1 MSGNSLPTL
10 IRVIREG
17 GDADAIDPLEISERL
32 RELRDERGW
41 SLEHAAHRAG
51 ISGAALS
58 KIENGL
64 MSPTY
69 EAAKKLAAGLGLSVP
84 RLFTPRRRRRMAGRL
99 EVTRSEEGIPHE
111 TKTSEHSFFGGTVG
125 GKRMLPCRGRIRA
138 RSLDEYGGWTRHEGE
153 EFLYVL
159 SGTVRLHTEGNAP
172 VVMQCGD
179 SAYYDAATGHNLVS
193 LDEEDATVLWVTS
206 IG

>member
-1 MSGNSLPTL
+1 MSENSLPTL
-10 IRVIREG
+10 IRVIRDG
-17 GDADAIDPLEISERL
+17 GDADAIDPPEISERL
-32 RELRDERGW
+32 RELRGERGW
-41 SLEHAAHRAG
+41 SLDQASCRAG
-51 ISGAALS
+51 LSAAALS

-69 EAAKKLAAGLGLSVP
+69 EAVKKLAAGLGLSVP

-111 TKTSEHSFFGGTVG
+111 TRTSAHSFLGGTVG
-125 GKRMLPCRGRIRA
+125 GKRMLPCLGRIKA
-138 RSLDEYGGWTRHEGE
+138 RTIDEHGGWTRYEGE

-159 SGTVRLHTEGNAP
+159 SGSVRLHTEGNLP
-172 VVMQCGD
+172 VVMHCGD
-179 SAYYDAATGHNLVS
+179 SAYYDAASGHNLVS
-193 LDEEDATVLWVTS
+193 LGEEDATVLWVTS

>member
-1 MSGNSLPTL
+1 MSRDSLPTL

-17 GDADAIDPLEISERL
+17 GDADAIDPPEISERV
-32 RELRDERGW
+32 RELRGERGW
-41 SLEHAAHRAG
+41 SLDQASCRAG
-51 ISGAALS
+51 LSTAALS

-69 EAAKKLAAGLGLSVP
+69 EAVKKLAAGLGLSVP

-111 TKTSEHSFFGGTVG
+111 TSTSAHSFLGGTVG
-125 GKRMLPCRGRIRA
+125 GKRMLPCLGRIRA
-138 RSLDEYGGWTRHEGE
+138 RTIDEHGGWTRHEGE

-159 SGTVRLHTEGNAP
+159 SGSVRLHTEGNPP
-172 VVMQCGD
+172 VVMHCGD
-179 SAYYDAATGHNLVS
+179 SAYYDAASGHNLVS
-193 LDEEDATVLWVTS
+193 LGEEDATVLWVTS

>member
-17 GDADAIDPLEISERL
+17 GDADAIDPLVISERV
-32 RELRDERGW
+32 RELRGERGW
-41 SLEHAAHRAG
+41 SLDQASHRAG
-51 ISGAALS
+51 LSASSLS
-58 KIENGL
+58 KIENGQ

-69 EAAKKLAAGLGLSVP
+69 EAVKKLAAGLGLSVP
-84 RLFTPRRRRRMAGRL
+84 RLFTPRRRRRMAGWL
-99 EVTRSEEGIPHE
+99 EVTRAAEGIPHE
-111 TKTSEHSFFGGTVG
+111 TETSEHSFLGGAVG

-138 RSLDEYGGWTRHEGE
+138 RSLAEHGGWTRHEGE

-159 SGTVRLHTEGNAP
+159 SGAVRLHTEGNAP
-172 VVMQCGD
+172 VVMHCGD

-193 LDEEDATVLWVTS
+193 LGDEDATVLWVTS

>member
-10 IRVIREG
+10 IRVIRDG
-17 GDADAIDPLEISERL
+17 GDSDAIDPPEISERV
-32 RELRDERGW
+32 RELRGERGW
-41 SLEHAAHRAG
+41 SLYQASHRAG
-51 ISGAALS
+51 LSAAALS
-58 KIENGL
+58 KIENGQ

-69 EAAKKLAAGLGLSVP
+69 EAVKKLAAGLGLSVP

-99 EVTRSEEGIPHE
+99 EVTRPEEGIPHE
-111 TKTSEHSFFGGTVG
+111 TETSAHSFLGGAVG
-125 GKRMLPCRGRIRA
+125 GKRMLPCHGRIRA
-138 RSLDEYGGWTRHEGE
+138 RSLDEHGGWTRHEGE

-172 VVMQCGD
+172 VVMQRGD
-179 SAYYDAATGHNLVS
+179 SAYYDATTGHNLVS
-193 LDEEDATVLWVTS
+193 LGEEDATVLWVTS